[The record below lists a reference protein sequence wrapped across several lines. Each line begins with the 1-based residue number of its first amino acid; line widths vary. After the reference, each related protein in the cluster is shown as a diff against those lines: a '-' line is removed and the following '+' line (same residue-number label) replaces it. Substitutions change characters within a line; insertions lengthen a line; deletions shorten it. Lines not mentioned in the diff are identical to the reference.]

1 MDTDRFDTKAV
12 FLFVLLLAVIVGTLG
27 ISKFKKYDTGS
38 KAKERTSQVEEE
50 KVNNSGLTEE
60 QKAKGCVI
68 CDEEGGICCPL
79 NPDPNEGLT
88 EEQKAQGCV
97 VCDQEGGICCPTG
110 A

>member
-1 MDTDRFDTKAV
+1 MR
-12 FLFVLLLAVIVGTLG
+12 
-27 ISKFKKYDTGS
+27 
-38 KAKERTSQVEEE
+38 
-50 KVNNSGLTEE
+50 LTEE
-60 QKAKGCVI
+60 QKAQGCVV
-68 CDEEGGICCPL
+68 CDGEGGICCPL